1 MLICRGHIRLGTNCI
16 KFFTHM
22 SCGPFLRQLFSLPQL
37 PAFLQKNY
45 HKMKT
50 AVAATLIASAAAF
63 APQSVSSID
72 SFADGAGVG
81 VLSNG
86 FA

>member
-1 MLICRGHIRLGTNCI
+1 
-16 KFFTHM
+16 M
-22 SCGPFLRQLFSLPQL
+22 SCGPFFVNCSLFHNFQP
-37 PAFLQKNY
+37 FCKKIT

>member
-1 MLICRGHIRLGTNCI
+1 MW
-16 KFFTHM
+16 
-22 SCGPFLRQLFSLPQL
+22 SVLRQLFPSSTTSSL
-37 PAFLQKNY
+37 FCKNFT

>member
-1 MLICRGHIRLGTNCI
+1 MVRIALLFLLTCHVVRSSSTVPSSTTSSLFCKN
-16 KFFTHM
+16 FT
-22 SCGPFLRQLFSLPQL
+22 
-37 PAFLQKNY
+37 

-63 APQSVSSID
+63 APQSVSSIE